1 MSEHFTEDEQVEA
14 LKKWWK
20 ENGTAIVIGIVI
32 GLGVVIGV
40 HYWYNYQ
47 EARALK
53 ASDAYNRYTAAVA
66 KKDKAQSQKLAAVML
81 DKFKGTSY
89 AALTAME
96 IAKQDVTAGNL
107 KDAAKQLRWAM
118 ENPGYKTIS
127 LIARQR
133 LARVLVA
140 ENKLDEALK
149 ILNDVKDQ
157 TFDPRYAIIKGDI
170 LKKQGKKEQAREAYQ
185 LALTDPTL
193 SGTERQLVQM
203 KMDEISSS
211 LNQDSAK

>member
-1 MSEHFTEDEQVEA
+1 MSEHLTEDEQVEA
-14 LKKWWK
+14 IKKWWK
-20 ENGTAIVIGIVI
+20 ENGTAIIIGLVI

-40 HYWYNYQ
+40 HYWYKYQ
-47 EARALK
+47 ETHAVK
-53 ASDAYNRYTAAVA
+53 ASDAYNSYMSAVA
-66 KKDKAQSQKLAAVML
+66 KKDKAESQKLAKVML
-81 DKFKGTSY
+81 DKYKGTSY

-96 IAKQDVTAGNL
+96 MAKQDVSADKLN
-107 KDAAKQLRWAM
+107 DAAKHLRWAM
-118 ENPGYKTIS
+118 EHPGYKTIS

-149 ILNDVKDQ
+149 TLNAVKDQ
-157 TFDPRYAIIKGDI
+157 TFEPRYAIIKGDI

-193 SGTERQLVQM
+193 SGMERQLVQM
-203 KMDEISSS
+203 KMDELSSS